1 MTDENNTSSKRQTNP
16 SRRRKSA
23 KDTQTDQVAVQ
34 ASEDTVQPPQ
44 DTVQP
49 PQDTAQPPQDMAPS
63 SEEMEY
69 YFVMQH
75 LKDEF
80 SGIDPKQQQNI
91 LYNLINDR
99 VYWRI
104 IYYMRRYPERL
115 TNSSATYT
123 DRCVGGD
130 ELAHMMGYNSPEIY
144 SVRWLDNH
152 HVPQIEEAVNHIQL
166 LNDQIAA
173 ALSTNP
179 SCPIAQLM
187 RNFSLSGDELEILGT
202 IIAAMHEDALLRL
215 MTVAWADFSVRIP
228 TASFLCHLLSD
239 TQQKYDDLMDLLADG
254 GTLRKMRLIIA
265 EKHAAFPNYTP
276 LAHTPFSVEQSVID
290 SYTGRVR
297 KQILPPNMTIHTHAI
312 PRRALIVQ
320 KSVYDELDYALGTHA
335 ARICLIGVRHSG
347 RRTLLCSAA
356 LQKHR
361 NKPVLEVDASREFER
376 LPPHEIDSR
385 LAAMMRDAML
395 AGAILMLRFD
405 GLDENEEL
413 LRRLAECQSQ
423 LERLVSFYPGEIVI
437 LAAKTNGFLDD
448 VFQKPLAIH
457 VDMPDV
463 PDAAEIWT
471 RVLTPYCTPEKA
483 ASMAATFSRDYVLP
497 VGTIFGIVKDAAEI
511 HHTEL
516 QSYHILNEIRKS
528 FRHQLGSLADI
539 SVSDIPLS
547 GVVLPPEAKAQVDE
561 IIQYANNLH
570 KVLDVWG
577 LRQRSPYGNALSALF
592 AGPPGTGK
600 TLLANALANELGK
613 VLYRVDLSRIV
624 DKYIGET
631 EKNLGKIFDEASKA
645 QAIILFDE
653 ADSLFAKRTEVKSSN
668 DRYANLEINF
678 LLQKLES
685 YNGITILT
693 TNLSKS
699 IDEAFRRRIRFIID
713 FPMPDVPARVELW
726 KRMMPPNAP
735 LADDIRW
742 QWLAKTF
749 EMSGGYIRNA
759 VLKASIAAAAADKPI
774 SMDDLA
780 NAASIEARSMGKL
793 MRIGSDYDNDD
804 GGGGY
809 YDSDA

>member
-1 MTDENNTSSKRQTNP
+1 MADDNNTSTKRTSNTT
-16 SRRRKSA
+16 RRRRSV
-23 KDTQTDQVAVQ
+23 KDIPADQISTPV
-34 ASEDTVQPPQ
+34 
-44 DTVQP
+44 
-49 PQDTAQPPQDMAPS
+49 
-63 SEEMEY
+63 SEEMEQPSREVEPSAEEIASSSEEREY
-69 YFVMQH
+69 LSMLQH
-75 LKDEF
+75 LRSEF
-80 SGIDPKQQQNI
+80 SGIDPAQQQNI

-104 IYYMRRYPERL
+104 IYYMRRFPERL

-123 DRCVGGD
+123 DQCVGGD
-130 ELAHMMGYNSPEIY
+130 ELAHMMGYRSQEIY
-144 SVRWLDNH
+144 SIRWLDNH
-152 HVPQIEEAVNHIQL
+152 HVPQVEDAVNHIQL
-166 LNDQIAA
+166 LNDQIEAV
-173 ALSTNP
+173 LSTNS
-179 SCPIAQLM
+179 SCPILQLM
-187 RNFSLSGDELEILGT
+187 RNFSLTSDELEILGT
-202 IIAAMHEDALLRL
+202 LIAAMHEDALLRL

-276 LAHTPFSVEQSVID
+276 LAHTPFSVEQTVID
-290 SYTGRVR
+290 AYTGRVR
-297 KQILPPNMTIHTHAI
+297 KQVLPPNMTMHTHVI
-312 PRRALIVQ
+312 PRRALMVQ
-320 KSVYDELDYALGTHA
+320 KSVYDELEYALGTHA
-335 ARICLIGVRHSG
+335 SRICLVGVRHSG
-347 RRTLLCSAA
+347 RRTLVCSAA
-356 LQKHR
+356 LQKNHH
-361 NKPVLEVDASREFER
+361 KPVLEVDATREFER
-376 LPPHEIDSR
+376 LPSHEIDSR
-385 LAAMMRDAML
+385 LASMMRDAML
-395 AGAILMLRFD
+395 AGAMLMLRFD
-405 GLDENEEL
+405 GLETNEEL
-413 LRRLAECQSQ
+413 LRRLSECQSQ
-423 LERLVSFYPGEIVI
+423 LERLVSFYPGEIV
-437 LAAKTNGFLDD
+437 LLTSKTSGFFDD
-448 VFQKPLAIH
+448 VFQKPLVIH

-463 PDAAEIWT
+463 KDAEEIWK
-471 RVLTPYCTPEKA
+471 RVLTPYCPPEKA
-483 ASMAATFSRDYVLP
+483 ASMAATFARDYTLP
-497 VGTIFGIVKDAAEI
+497 IGTIFGIVKDAAEI
-511 HHTEL
+511 HPTDL

-528 FRHQLGSLADI
+528 FRHQLGSLAEI

-547 GVVLPPEAKAQVDE
+547 GVVLPPDAKAQVNE

-668 DRYANLEINF
+668 DRYANLEINY

-735 LADDIRW
+735 LSDDIRW

-780 NAASIEARSMGKL
+780 TAASAEARSMGKL
-793 MRIGSDYDNDD
+793 MRIENNYDNDD
-804 GGGGY
+804 VVDGY

>member
-1 MTDENNTSSKRQTNP
+1 MADDNNTSTKWTSNTT
-16 SRRRKSA
+16 RRRRSV
-23 KDTQTDQVAVQ
+23 KDIPADQISTPV
-34 ASEDTVQPPQ
+34 
-44 DTVQP
+44 
-49 PQDTAQPPQDMAPS
+49 
-63 SEEMEY
+63 SEEMEQPSREVEPSAEEIASSSEEREY
-69 YFVMQH
+69 LSMLQH
-75 LKDEF
+75 LRSEF
-80 SGIDPKQQQNI
+80 SGIDPAQQQNI

-104 IYYMRRYPERL
+104 IYYMRRFPERL

-130 ELAHMMGYNSPEIY
+130 ELAHMMGYRSQEIY
-144 SVRWLDNH
+144 SIRWLDNH
-152 HVPQIEEAVNHIQL
+152 HVPQVEDAVNHIQL
-166 LNDQIAA
+166 LNDQIEAV
-173 ALSTNP
+173 LSTNS
-179 SCPIAQLM
+179 SCPILQLM
-187 RNFSLSGDELEILGT
+187 RNFSLTSDELEILGT
-202 IIAAMHEDALLRL
+202 LIAAMHEDALLRL

-276 LAHTPFSVEQSVID
+276 LAHTPFSVEQTVID
-290 SYTGRVR
+290 AYTGRVR
-297 KQILPPNMTIHTHAI
+297 KQVLPPNMTMHTHAI
-312 PRRALIVQ
+312 PRRALMVQ
-320 KSVYDELDYALGTHA
+320 KSVYDELEYALGTHA
-335 ARICLIGVRHSG
+335 SRLCLVGVRHSG
-347 RRTLLCSAA
+347 RRTLVCSAA
-356 LQKHR
+356 LQKNHH
-361 NKPVLEVDASREFER
+361 KPVLEVDATREFER
-376 LPPHEIDSR
+376 LPSHEIDSR
-385 LAAMMRDAML
+385 LASMMRDAML
-395 AGAILMLRFD
+395 AGAMLMLRFD
-405 GLDENEEL
+405 GLETNEEL
-413 LRRLAECQSQ
+413 LRRLSECQSQ
-423 LERLVSFYPGEIVI
+423 LERLVSFYPGEIV
-437 LAAKTNGFLDD
+437 LLTSKTSGFFDD
-448 VFQKPLAIH
+448 VFQKPLVIH

-463 PDAAEIWT
+463 KDAEEIWK
-471 RVLTPYCTPEKA
+471 RVLTPYCPPEKA
-483 ASMAATFSRDYVLP
+483 ASMAATFARDYTLP
-497 VGTIFGIVKDAAEI
+497 IGTIFGIVKDAAEI
-511 HHTEL
+511 HPTDL

-528 FRHQLGSLADI
+528 FRHQLGSLAEI

-547 GVVLPPEAKAQVDE
+547 GVVLPPDAKAQVNE

-668 DRYANLEINF
+668 DRYANLEINY

-735 LADDIRW
+735 LSDDIRW

-780 NAASIEARSMGKL
+780 TAASAEARSMGKL
-793 MRIGSDYDNDD
+793 MRIENNYDNDD
-804 GGGGY
+804 VIDGY

>member
-1 MTDENNTSSKRQTNP
+1 MADDNNTSTKRTSNTT
-16 SRRRKSA
+16 RRRRSV
-23 KDTQTDQVAVQ
+23 KDIPADQISTPV
-34 ASEDTVQPPQ
+34 
-44 DTVQP
+44 
-49 PQDTAQPPQDMAPS
+49 
-63 SEEMEY
+63 SEEMEQPSREVEPSAEEIASSSEEREY
-69 YFVMQH
+69 LSMLQH
-75 LKDEF
+75 LRSEF
-80 SGIDPKQQQNI
+80 SGIDPAQQQNI

-104 IYYMRRYPERL
+104 IYYMRRFPERL

-130 ELAHMMGYNSPEIY
+130 ELAHMMGYRSQEIY
-144 SVRWLDNH
+144 SIRWLDNH
-152 HVPQIEEAVNHIQL
+152 HVPQVEDAVNHIQL
-166 LNDQIAA
+166 LNDQIEAV
-173 ALSTNP
+173 LSTNS
-179 SCPIAQLM
+179 SCPILQLM
-187 RNFSLSGDELEILGT
+187 RNFSLTSDELEILGT
-202 IIAAMHEDALLRL
+202 LIAAMHEDALLRL

-276 LAHTPFSVEQSVID
+276 LAHTPFSVEQTVID
-290 SYTGRVR
+290 AYTGRVR
-297 KQILPPNMTIHTHAI
+297 KQVLPPNMTMHTHAI
-312 PRRALIVQ
+312 PRRALMVQ
-320 KSVYDELDYALGTHA
+320 KSVYDELEYALGTHA
-335 ARICLIGVRHSG
+335 SRLCLVGVRHSG
-347 RRTLLCSAA
+347 RRTLVCSAA
-356 LQKHR
+356 LQKNHH
-361 NKPVLEVDASREFER
+361 KPVLEVDATREFER
-376 LPPHEIDSR
+376 LPSHEIDSR
-385 LAAMMRDAML
+385 LASMMRDAML
-395 AGAILMLRFD
+395 AGAMLMLRFD
-405 GLDENEEL
+405 GLETNEEL
-413 LRRLAECQSQ
+413 LRRLSECQSQ
-423 LERLVSFYPGEIVI
+423 LERLVSFYPGEIV
-437 LAAKTNGFLDD
+437 LLTSKTSGFFDD
-448 VFQKPLAIH
+448 VFQKPLVIH

-463 PDAAEIWT
+463 KDAEEIWK
-471 RVLTPYCTPEKA
+471 RVLTPYCPPEKA
-483 ASMAATFSRDYVLP
+483 ASMAATFARDYTLP
-497 VGTIFGIVKDAAEI
+497 IGTIFGIVKDAAEI
-511 HHTEL
+511 HPTDL

-528 FRHQLGSLADI
+528 FRHQLGSLAEI

-547 GVVLPPEAKAQVDE
+547 GVVLPPDAKAQVNE

-668 DRYANLEINF
+668 DRYANLEINY

-735 LADDIRW
+735 LSDDIRW

-780 NAASIEARSMGKL
+780 TAASAEARSMGKL
-793 MRIGSDYDNDD
+793 MRIENNYDNDD
-804 GGGGY
+804 VIDGY

>member
-1 MTDENNTSSKRQTNP
+1 MADDNNTSTKRTSNTT
-16 SRRRKSA
+16 RRRRSV
-23 KDTQTDQVAVQ
+23 KDIPADQISTPV
-34 ASEDTVQPPQ
+34 
-44 DTVQP
+44 
-49 PQDTAQPPQDMAPS
+49 
-63 SEEMEY
+63 SEEMEQPSREVEPSAEEIASSSEEREY
-69 YFVMQH
+69 LSMLQH
-75 LKDEF
+75 LRSEF
-80 SGIDPKQQQNI
+80 SGIDPAQQQNI

-104 IYYMRRYPERL
+104 IYYMRRFPERL

-130 ELAHMMGYNSPEIY
+130 ELAHMMGYRSQEIY
-144 SVRWLDNH
+144 SIRWLDNH
-152 HVPQIEEAVNHIQL
+152 HVPQVEDAVNHIQL
-166 LNDQIAA
+166 LNDQIEAV
-173 ALSTNP
+173 LSTNS
-179 SCPIAQLM
+179 SCPILQLM
-187 RNFSLSGDELEILGT
+187 RNFSLTSDELEILGT
-202 IIAAMHEDALLRL
+202 LIAAMHEDALLRL

-276 LAHTPFSVEQSVID
+276 LAHTPFSVEQTVID
-290 SYTGRVR
+290 AYTGRVR
-297 KQILPPNMTIHTHAI
+297 KQVLPPNMTMHTHAI
-312 PRRALIVQ
+312 PRRALMVQ
-320 KSVYDELDYALGTHA
+320 KSVYDELEYALGTHA
-335 ARICLIGVRHSG
+335 SRLCLVGVRHSG
-347 RRTLLCSAA
+347 RRTLVCSAA
-356 LQKHR
+356 LQKNHH
-361 NKPVLEVDASREFER
+361 KPVLEVDATREFER
-376 LPPHEIDSR
+376 LPSHEIDSR
-385 LAAMMRDAML
+385 LASMMRDAML
-395 AGAILMLRFD
+395 AGAMLMLRFD
-405 GLDENEEL
+405 GLETNEEL
-413 LRRLAECQSQ
+413 LRRLSECQSQ
-423 LERLVSFYPGEIVI
+423 LERLVSFYPGEIV
-437 LAAKTNGFLDD
+437 LLTSKTSGFFDD
-448 VFQKPLAIH
+448 VFQKPLVIH

-463 PDAAEIWT
+463 NDAEEIWK
-471 RVLTPYCTPEKA
+471 RVLTPYCPPEKA
-483 ASMAATFSRDYVLP
+483 ASMAATFARDYTLP
-497 VGTIFGIVKDAAEI
+497 IGTIFGIVKDAAEI
-511 HHTEL
+511 HPTDL

-528 FRHQLGSLADI
+528 FRHQLGSLAEI

-547 GVVLPPEAKAQVDE
+547 GVVLPPDAKAQVNE

-668 DRYANLEINF
+668 DRYANLEINY

-735 LADDIRW
+735 LSDDIRW

-780 NAASIEARSMGKL
+780 TAASAEARSMGKL
-793 MRIGSDYDNDD
+793 MRIENNYDNDD
-804 GGGGY
+804 VVDGY

>member
-1 MTDENNTSSKRQTNP
+1 MADDNNTSTKRT
-16 SRRRKSA
+16 SSTRKRKSV
-23 KDTQTDQVAVQ
+23 KDIPTDQMNPPVYEETEQPAQ
-34 ASEDTVQPPQ
+34 ETVPPA
-44 DTVQP
+44 DE
-49 PQDTAQPPQDMAPS
+49 MAPL

-69 YFVMQH
+69 YSILQQM
-75 LKDEF
+75 KSEF
-80 SGIDPKQQQNI
+80 SGIDPNQQQNI

-104 IYYMRRYPERL
+104 IYYMRRFPERL

-130 ELAHMMGYNSPEIY
+130 ELAHMMGFRSQDIY

-152 HVPQIEEAVNHIQL
+152 HVPQIQDAIHHIQL
-166 LNDQIAA
+166 LNDQIEAV
-173 ALSTNP
+173 LSTNS
-179 SCPIAQLM
+179 SCPIIQLM
-187 RNFSLSGDELEILGT
+187 RNFSLTSDELEILGT
-202 IIAAMHEDALLRL
+202 LIAAMHEDALLRL

-265 EKHAAFPNYTP
+265 EKHAAFPNFTP
-276 LAHTPFSVEQSVID
+276 LAHTPFSVEQTVID
-290 SYTGRVR
+290 AYTGRVR
-297 KQILPPNMTIHTHAI
+297 KQILPPNMTMHTHAI
-312 PRRALIVQ
+312 PRRALMVQ

-335 ARICLIGVRHSG
+335 ARICLVGVRHSG
-347 RRTLLCSAA
+347 RRTLVCSAA
-356 LQKHR
+356 LQKNHH
-361 NKPVLEVDASREFER
+361 KPVLEVDATREFER
-376 LPPHEIDSR
+376 LPSHEIDSR

-395 AGAILMLRFD
+395 AGAILMIRFD
-405 GLDENEEL
+405 GLDTNEEL
-413 LRRLAECQSQ
+413 LRRLSECQSQ
-423 LERLVSFYPGEIVI
+423 LERLVSFYPGEIVL
-437 LAAKTNGFLDD
+437 LASKTTGFFDD
-448 VFQKPLAIH
+448 VFQKPLVIH
-457 VDMPDV
+457 VDLPDV
-463 PDAAEIWT
+463 KDAEEIWT
-471 RVLTPYCTPEKA
+471 RVLTPYCPPEKA
-483 ASMAATFSRDYVLP
+483 ASMAATFSRDYMLP
-497 VGTIFGIVKDAAEI
+497 IGTIFGIVKDAAEI
-511 HHTEL
+511 HSTDL

-528 FRHQLGSLADI
+528 FRHQLGSLAEI

-547 GVVLPPEAKAQVDE
+547 GVVLPPEAKAQVNE

-668 DRYANLEINF
+668 DRYANLEINY

-759 VLKASIAAAAADKPI
+759 VLKASIAAAAADRPI

-780 NAASIEARSMGKL
+780 TAASIEARSMGKL

>member
-1 MTDENNTSSKRQTNP
+1 MADDNNTSTKRTSNTT
-16 SRRRKSA
+16 RRRRSV
-23 KDTQTDQVAVQ
+23 KDIPADQISTPV
-34 ASEDTVQPPQ
+34 
-44 DTVQP
+44 
-49 PQDTAQPPQDMAPS
+49 
-63 SEEMEY
+63 SEEMEQPSREVEPSAEEIASSSEEREY
-69 YFVMQH
+69 LSMLQH
-75 LKDEF
+75 LRSEF
-80 SGIDPKQQQNI
+80 SGIDPAQQQNI

-104 IYYMRRYPERL
+104 IYYMRRFPERL

-130 ELAHMMGYNSPEIY
+130 ELAHMMGYRSQEIY
-144 SVRWLDNH
+144 SIRWLDNH
-152 HVPQIEEAVNHIQL
+152 HVPQVEDAVNHIQL
-166 LNDQIAA
+166 LNDQIEAV
-173 ALSTNP
+173 LSTNS
-179 SCPIAQLM
+179 SCPILQLM
-187 RNFSLSGDELEILGT
+187 RNFSLTSDELEILGT
-202 IIAAMHEDALLRL
+202 LIAAMHEDALLRL

-276 LAHTPFSVEQSVID
+276 LAHTPFSVEQTVID
-290 SYTGRVR
+290 AYTGRVR
-297 KQILPPNMTIHTHAI
+297 KQVLPPNMTMHTHAI
-312 PRRALIVQ
+312 PRRALMVQ
-320 KSVYDELDYALGTHA
+320 KSVYDELEYALGTHA
-335 ARICLIGVRHSG
+335 SRLCLVGVRHSG
-347 RRTLLCSAA
+347 RRTLVSSAA
-356 LQKHR
+356 LQKNHH
-361 NKPVLEVDASREFER
+361 KPVLEVDATREFER
-376 LPPHEIDSR
+376 LPSHEIDSR
-385 LAAMMRDAML
+385 LASMMRDAML
-395 AGAILMLRFD
+395 AGAMLMLRFD
-405 GLDENEEL
+405 GLETNEEL
-413 LRRLAECQSQ
+413 LRRLSECQSQ
-423 LERLVSFYPGEIVI
+423 LERLVSFYPGEIV
-437 LAAKTNGFLDD
+437 LLTSKTSGFFDD
-448 VFQKPLAIH
+448 VFQKPLVIH

-463 PDAAEIWT
+463 KDAEEIWK
-471 RVLTPYCTPEKA
+471 RVLTPYCPPEKA
-483 ASMAATFSRDYVLP
+483 ASMAATFARDYTLP
-497 VGTIFGIVKDAAEI
+497 IGTIFGIVKDAAEI
-511 HHTEL
+511 HPTDL

-528 FRHQLGSLADI
+528 FRHQLGSLAEI

-547 GVVLPPEAKAQVDE
+547 GVVLPPDAKAQVNE

-668 DRYANLEINF
+668 DRYANLEINY

-735 LADDIRW
+735 LSDDIRW

-780 NAASIEARSMGKL
+780 TAASAEARSMGKL
-793 MRIGSDYDNDD
+793 MRIENNYDNDD
-804 GGGGY
+804 VVDGY

>member
-1 MTDENNTSSKRQTNP
+1 MADDNNTSTKWTSNTT
-16 SRRRKSA
+16 RRRRSV
-23 KDTQTDQVAVQ
+23 KDIPADQISTPV
-34 ASEDTVQPPQ
+34 
-44 DTVQP
+44 
-49 PQDTAQPPQDMAPS
+49 
-63 SEEMEY
+63 SEEMEQPSREVEPSAEEIASSSEEREY
-69 YFVMQH
+69 LSMLQH
-75 LKDEF
+75 LRSEF
-80 SGIDPKQQQNI
+80 SGIDPAQQQNI

-104 IYYMRRYPERL
+104 IYYMRRFSERL

-130 ELAHMMGYNSPEIY
+130 ELAHMMGYRSQEIY
-144 SVRWLDNH
+144 SIRWLDNH
-152 HVPQIEEAVNHIQL
+152 HVPQVEDAVNHIQL
-166 LNDQIAA
+166 LNDQIEAV
-173 ALSTNP
+173 LSTNS
-179 SCPIAQLM
+179 SCPILQLM
-187 RNFSLSGDELEILGT
+187 RNFSLTSDELEILGT
-202 IIAAMHEDALLRL
+202 LIAAMHEDALLRL

-276 LAHTPFSVEQSVID
+276 LAHTPFSVEQTVID
-290 SYTGRVR
+290 AYTGRVR
-297 KQILPPNMTIHTHAI
+297 KQVLPPNMTMHTHAI
-312 PRRALIVQ
+312 PRRALMVQ
-320 KSVYDELDYALGTHA
+320 KSVYDELEYALGTHA
-335 ARICLIGVRHSG
+335 SRLCLVGVRHSG
-347 RRTLLCSAA
+347 RRTLVCSAA
-356 LQKHR
+356 LQKNHH
-361 NKPVLEVDASREFER
+361 KPVLEVDATREFER
-376 LPPHEIDSR
+376 LPSHEIDSR
-385 LAAMMRDAML
+385 LASMMRDAML
-395 AGAILMLRFD
+395 AGAMLMLRFD
-405 GLDENEEL
+405 GLETNEEL
-413 LRRLAECQSQ
+413 LRRLSECQSQ
-423 LERLVSFYPGEIVI
+423 LERLVSFYPGEIV
-437 LAAKTNGFLDD
+437 LLTSKTSGFFDD
-448 VFQKPLAIH
+448 VFQKPLVIH

-463 PDAAEIWT
+463 KDAEEIWK
-471 RVLTPYCTPEKA
+471 RVLTPYCPPEKA
-483 ASMAATFSRDYVLP
+483 ASMAATFARDYTLP
-497 VGTIFGIVKDAAEI
+497 IGTIFGIVKDAAEI
-511 HHTEL
+511 HPTDL

-528 FRHQLGSLADI
+528 FRHQLGSLAEI

-547 GVVLPPEAKAQVDE
+547 GVVLPPDAKAQVNE

-668 DRYANLEINF
+668 DRYANLEINY

-735 LADDIRW
+735 LSDDIRW

-780 NAASIEARSMGKL
+780 TAASAEARSMGKL
-793 MRIGSDYDNDD
+793 MRIENNYDNDD
-804 GGGGY
+804 VVDGY
-809 YDSDA
+809 YDSDAG

>member
-1 MTDENNTSSKRQTNP
+1 MADDNNTSTKWTSNTT
-16 SRRRKSA
+16 RRRRSV
-23 KDTQTDQVAVQ
+23 KDIPADQISTPV
-34 ASEDTVQPPQ
+34 
-44 DTVQP
+44 
-49 PQDTAQPPQDMAPS
+49 
-63 SEEMEY
+63 SEEMEQPSREVEPSAEEIASSSEEREY
-69 YFVMQH
+69 LSMLQH
-75 LKDEF
+75 LRSEF
-80 SGIDPKQQQNI
+80 SGIDPAQQQNI

-104 IYYMRRYPERL
+104 IYYMRRFPERL

-130 ELAHMMGYNSPEIY
+130 ELAHMMGYRSQEIY
-144 SVRWLDNH
+144 SIRWLDNH
-152 HVPQIEEAVNHIQL
+152 HVPQVEDAVNHIQL
-166 LNDQIAA
+166 LNDQIEAV
-173 ALSTNP
+173 LSTNS
-179 SCPIAQLM
+179 SCPILQLM
-187 RNFSLSGDELEILGT
+187 RNFSLTSDELEILGT
-202 IIAAMHEDALLRL
+202 LIAAMHEDALLRL

-276 LAHTPFSVEQSVID
+276 LAHTPFSVEQTVID
-290 SYTGRVR
+290 AYTGRVL
-297 KQILPPNMTIHTHAI
+297 KQVLPPNMTMHTHAI
-312 PRRALIVQ
+312 PRRALMVQ
-320 KSVYDELDYALGTHA
+320 KSVYDELEYALGTHA
-335 ARICLIGVRHSG
+335 SRLCLVGVRHSG
-347 RRTLLCSAA
+347 RRTLVCSAA
-356 LQKHR
+356 LQKNHH
-361 NKPVLEVDASREFER
+361 KPVLEVDATREFER
-376 LPPHEIDSR
+376 LPSHEIDSR
-385 LAAMMRDAML
+385 LASMMRDAML
-395 AGAILMLRFD
+395 AGAMLMLRFD
-405 GLDENEEL
+405 GLETNEEL
-413 LRRLAECQSQ
+413 LRRLSECQSQ
-423 LERLVSFYPGEIVI
+423 LERLVSFYPGEIV
-437 LAAKTNGFLDD
+437 LLTSKTSGFFDD
-448 VFQKPLAIH
+448 VFQKPLVIH

-463 PDAAEIWT
+463 KDAEEIWK
-471 RVLTPYCTPEKA
+471 RVLTPYCPPEKA
-483 ASMAATFSRDYVLP
+483 ASMAATFARDYTLP
-497 VGTIFGIVKDAAEI
+497 IGTIFGIVKDAAEI
-511 HHTEL
+511 HPTDL

-528 FRHQLGSLADI
+528 FRHQLASLAEI

-547 GVVLPPEAKAQVDE
+547 GVVLPPDAKAQVNE

-668 DRYANLEINF
+668 DRYANLEINY

-735 LADDIRW
+735 LSDDIRW

-780 NAASIEARSMGKL
+780 TAASAEARSMGKL
-793 MRIGSDYDNDD
+793 MRIENNYDNDD
-804 GGGGY
+804 VIDGY